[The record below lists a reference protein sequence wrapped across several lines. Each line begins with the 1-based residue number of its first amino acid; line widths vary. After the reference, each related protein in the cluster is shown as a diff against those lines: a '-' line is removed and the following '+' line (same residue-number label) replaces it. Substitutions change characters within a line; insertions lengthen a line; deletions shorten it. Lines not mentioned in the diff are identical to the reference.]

1 MSNTTPNSVGVNR
14 NLTGLMAASMPF
26 SLTPGTTS
34 TPTQVPTPEDVGLST
49 TKTCSDHDDVATV
62 VTPLIGERFA
72 LSDAQRTKLQGQLSI
87 YFVKSGVTNE
97 EILSFMT
104 DPASWPVPS
113 TIADDGAPLNLITVP
128 VTLLLAKIAKYTSL
142 ALEQSFY
149 LSSKM
154 NFKDV
159 QKWGAS
165 FSSGTTTN
173 TTNTT
178 TSSTKGND
186 DHKIPSFKVPAFH
199 GDTLNGDKY
208 IEDVVRAFCSNAM
221 SKYLDDKAFCSVNLA
236 WSGAFAS
243 RIRESVASNDILG
256 FLATELESENICAE
270 VWETVQPHLSF
281 PT

>member
-104 DPASWPVPS
+104 DPASWPVPG

-142 ALEQSFY
+142 ALDQSFY
-149 LSSKM
+149 LSPKM
-154 NFKDV
+154 KFK
-159 QKWGAS
+159 
-165 FSSGTTTN
+165 
-173 TTNTT
+173 
-178 TSSTKGND
+178 
-186 DHKIPSFKVPAFH
+186 
-199 GDTLNGDKY
+199 
-208 IEDVVRAFCSNAM
+208 E
-221 SKYLDDKAFCSVNLA
+221 
-236 WSGAFAS
+236 
-243 RIRESVASNDILG
+243 
-256 FLATELESENICAE
+256 
-270 VWETVQPHLSF
+270 
-281 PT
+281 